1 MLKIK
6 VLAQLKNYT
15 LIQDLCNNNVYLYS
29 YKNLIAYYD
38 GTLHC
43 DKSTMT
49 AMSKTHLSWFK
60 EFMHNKLI

>member
-29 YKNLIAYYD
+29 YNKCIAWYD
-38 GTLHC
+38 DRLHC
-43 DKSTMT
+43 DKLVLTT
-49 AMSKTHLSWFK
+49 MSKMHLGWFK
-60 EFMHNKLI
+60 EWVDKYIQ